1 MKSGINCNQNLA
13 TIVFLSHLSRQGAK
27 YRKVVI
33 VFCSPFYSDAFT
45 HGPTGPGPRG
55 PLKILKLGGP
65 VQKFEKLMNFANLD
79 KDSFIGIVP
88 RCTYSC
94 IGVFNFSSFAVSNYF
109 VDINLFGD

>member
-1 MKSGINCNQNLA
+1 MKVYN
-13 TIVFLSHLSRQGAK
+13 
-27 YRKVVI
+27 VVA
-33 VFCSPFYSDAFT
+33 SSDAFT

-65 VQKFEKLMNFANLD
+65 EQKFEKLMNFANLD

-109 VDINLFGD
+109 VDINLFGDWMPALIHKLHANWVPSTMHVTNKFLGIF